1 MNLNKLKEEIDELK
15 IQIGIEKR
23 QIGEKEKQLSKLG
36 INNPEEAKKKLD
48 LIDSKIT
55 RLEKKRE
62 KLIKKATTILES
74 IEDEDCRRTDTNT

>member
-1 MNLNKLKEEIDELK
+1 LELK
-15 IQIGIEKR
+15 KDR
-23 QIGEKEKQLSKLG
+23 LVKKEKQLSKLG

-62 KLIKKATTILES
+62 KLIKKATAILES
-74 IEDEDCRRTDTNT
+74 IEDEDCRRTDTNA